1 MIHSGLVST
10 TFSKLSVE
18 EVVSLVVRSG
28 FEGIEWSANVHVP
41 RGDYGRARKVRQMT
55 TKAKLKVAAYGS
67 YYRVGHEKI
76 GEFAKV
82 LKSALELG
90 APVVRVWCGDKESKD
105 ADEEYVRHI
114 VSESRRVADMAG
126 EKGIVVAYEFHNGT
140 LTDNATSARMILQSV
155 NRENIKTYWQPPL
168 GGSVEYCLEGLDN
181 ILPWLLNIHVFHWGK
196 DNERLCLADGRA
208 AWERYLAK
216 ARSTGQN
223 HFAMLEFVREDEP
236 NNFLQDAL
244 TLKQWL
250 QCS

>member
-1 MIHSGLVST
+1 MIHSGLVSV
-10 TFSKLSVE
+10 TFSKLSPE
-18 EVVSLVVRSG
+18 EVVSLVVKAG
-28 FEGIEWSANVHVP
+28 LEGIEWGGNIHVP

-55 TKAKLKVAAYGS
+55 AKAKLKVAAYGS
-67 YYRVGHEKI
+67 YYRVGHEKN

-82 LKSALELG
+82 LKSASELG

-114 VSESRRVADMAG
+114 VSESRRIGDMAG

-155 NRENIKTYWQPPL
+155 NSENIRTYWQPPL

-181 ILPWLLNIHVFHWGK
+181 ILPWLLNMHVFHWGEG
-196 DNERLCLADGRA
+196 NERLCLADGRS

-216 ARSTGQN
+216 VRSTGQN
-223 HFAMLEFVREDEP
+223 HFAMLEFVKDDEP
-236 NNFLQDAL
+236 QNFLQDAL
-244 TLKQWL
+244 TLKEWL